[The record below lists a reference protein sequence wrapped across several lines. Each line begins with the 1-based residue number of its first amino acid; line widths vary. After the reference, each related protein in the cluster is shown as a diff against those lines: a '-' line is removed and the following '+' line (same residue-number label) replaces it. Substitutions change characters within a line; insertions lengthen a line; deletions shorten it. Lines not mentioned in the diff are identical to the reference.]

1 MRDGFLRVAAATPSV
16 RVADPAYNREQIET
30 IIRSEAARGT
40 KVLVFPELAL
50 SAYTCGDLF
59 LQDALQEAVL
69 RELRQLLHN
78 TADSEVLCFVG
89 LPFAFENRLYNA
101 VAVFQKGELLGLVP
115 KRHIPNYGEFY
126 ERRYF
131 APGFESPVLV
141 SLFGERLPFGA
152 RLLFSCESL
161 PELKIGVEICE
172 DLWVPNAPSIDLCT
186 AGATLI
192 VNCSASNALAG
203 KRKARRELVQAQSSK
218 LLAGYVYA
226 SAGEGEST
234 QDLVFSAHN
243 LIAEAGEVLAES
255 PLLTNTVIVSEL
267 DLKKLLFLRR
277 RQSSYPERDSESN
290 LYCDIDF
297 SLSLTETELTRKVNP
312 APFVPAEPEARAER
326 CEEILRIQALG
337 LKKRLDHIHG
347 SRAVLGLSGGLDS
360 TLALLVAVRSF
371 DALGLPRSGIET
383 ITMPAFG
390 TTDRTYRNAC
400 ELAAALGTSLEE
412 ISIREAVLQ
421 HFKDIKQDPEKHDI
435 TYENSQARERTQV
448 LMDIANRDNALVTGT
463 GDLSELALGWATYNG
478 DHMSM
483 YAVNVSV
490 PKTLVRVLVE
500 HEAGLASGKLR
511 EVLLD
516 ILDTPVSPELLPP
529 KDGVISQ
536 KTEDLVGPYELHDF
550 FLFQMLRYGSS
561 PRKIYRLALRA
572 FAGVYDEATVKKWLL
587 TFLRRFFTQQFKRSC
602 LPDGP
607 KTGSVA
613 VSPRGDLRMPSDA
626 MSRIWIEEAEAL

>member
-152 RLLFSCESL
+152 RLLFSCETL

-203 KRKARRELVQAQSSK
+203 KRKARRELVKAQSSK

-255 PLLTNTVIVSEL
+255 PLLTNTVVASEL
-267 DLKKLLFLRR
+267 DLKKILFLRR
-277 RQSSYPERDSESN
+277 RQSSYPGRDSESN

-297 SLSLTETELTRKVNP
+297 DLRLTETKLTRKVNP

-326 CEEILRIQALG
+326 CEEILRIQSLG

-448 LMDIANRDNALVTGT
+448 LMDIAHRDNALVIGT

-511 EVLLD
+511 AVLLD

-550 FLFQMLRYGSS
+550 FLFQMLRYGSG

-626 MSRIWIEEAEAL
+626 MSRIWIEVAVAL

>member
-152 RLLFSCESL
+152 RLLFSCETL

-255 PLLTNTVIVSEL
+255 PLLTNTVVASEL
-267 DLKKLLFLRR
+267 DLNKILFLRR
-277 RQSSYPERDSESN
+277 RQSSYPGRDSESN

-312 APFVPAEPEARAER
+312 APFVPAEPEVRAER

-435 TYENSQARERTQV
+435 TYENAQARERTQV
-448 LMDIANRDNALVTGT
+448 LMDIANRDNALVIGT

-500 HEAGLASGKLR
+500 HEANLASGKLR

-572 FAGVYDEATVKKWLL
+572 FAGVYDGATVKKWLL

-626 MSRIWIEEAEAL
+626 VSRIWLEEAEAL